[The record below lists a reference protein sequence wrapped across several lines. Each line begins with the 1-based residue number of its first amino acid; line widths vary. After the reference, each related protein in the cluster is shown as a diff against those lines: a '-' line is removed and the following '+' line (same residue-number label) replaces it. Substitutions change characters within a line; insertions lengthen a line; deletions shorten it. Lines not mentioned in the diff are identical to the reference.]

1 MTTLRMI
8 LCAAIVACLAGCES
22 VHQGVRDASEPVG
35 SVSRLPNS
43 VMEGAAQGVAGQPTP
58 NPYKR

>member
-1 MTTLRMI
+1 MI